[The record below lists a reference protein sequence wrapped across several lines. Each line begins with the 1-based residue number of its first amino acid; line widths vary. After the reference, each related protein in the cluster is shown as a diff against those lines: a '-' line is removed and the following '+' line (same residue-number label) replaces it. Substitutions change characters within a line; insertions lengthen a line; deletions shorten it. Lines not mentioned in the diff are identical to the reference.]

1 MIGMSEDFGDDG
13 DAYVKGEN
21 DVPIDWDAISRL
33 DGLFQKLL
41 DLDDDE
47 SRLTRAKALVD
58 EMYGD

>member
-1 MIGMSEDFGDDG
+1 MIVMEVDFGDDG

-33 DGLFQKLL
+33 EGLFQKVLE
-41 DLDDDE
+41 DDDDDA
-47 SRLTRAKALVD
+47 RLERAKSLLD

>member
-1 MIGMSEDFGDDG
+1 MEVDFGDDG

-33 DGLFQKLL
+33 EGLFQKVLE
-41 DLDDDE
+41 DDDDDA
-47 SRLTRAKALVD
+47 RLERAKSLLD

>member
-1 MIGMSEDFGDDG
+1 MEVDFGDDG

-33 DGLFQKLL
+33 EGLFQKVLE
-41 DLDDDE
+41 DDDDAA
-47 SRLTRAKALVD
+47 RLERAKSLLD